1 MREIISIHVG
11 QCGNN
16 IGKQFW
22 EVVSKEHSISPMGT
36 YNGNDERQVT
46 RLPVFYVESS
56 TGRYV
61 PRATFVDLEPR
72 MTDVIQAT
80 EYGTLYHPNSFLTG
94 RIGAANNWAK
104 GYYTEGAVFAPVVL
118 DYIRKLSEM
127 CSNVEG
133 FKMFHSLGGG
143 TGSGLGAL
151 LIKQLG
157 QEYPDR
163 HFMTYSVYP
172 SPVVSDVVVEPY
184 NALLTQQK
192 LVENVNQVVCL
203 DNAGLYDLSVR
214 VLQIPMPTYE
224 NLNQL
229 ISYITTGVTS
239 SLRFPGQL
247 NSGLKKIGVS
257 MIPFPIVHFFAPVF
271 APLLSKPSWDYAKL
285 TTRDLTTE
293 VFYPEHVMCAI
304 DPSAGKY
311 ITVNLVLR
319 GDICTKDVDLELL
332 KIQNEERFS
341 FVDWIP
347 NNIKTTLVD
356 VPHHGYFRS
365 VTSLISNTEIRS
377 VFQRIQN
384 EYEVMHK
391 KQVFVH
397 WYTQE
402 GMDPEHF
409 EEVFSVNEDLV
420 NVYSSYAKDPAEDEE

>member
-1 MREIISIHVG
+1 MREIINIHVG

-22 EVVSKEHSISPMGT
+22 EVVSKEHGITPMGT
-36 YNGNDERQVT
+36 YTGNDERQVT

-72 MTDVIQAT
+72 MTDVLQSTQI
-80 EYGTLYHPNSFLTG
+80 GSLFHPNSFLTG

-104 GYYTEGAVFAPVVL
+104 GYYTEGASFAPVVL
-118 DYIRKLSEM
+118 DYIRKLCEM
-127 CSNVEG
+127 CNNVEG
-133 FKMFHSLGGG
+133 FKLFHSLGGG
-143 TGSGLGAL
+143 TGSGLGSL
-151 LIKQLG
+151 LMKQLSE
-157 QEYPDR
+157 EYPDL
-163 HFMTYSVYP
+163 HYMSYSVYP

-192 LVENVNQVVCL
+192 LIENVNQVICL
-203 DNAGLYDLSVR
+203 DNAALYDLCVR
-214 VLQIPMPTYE
+214 ILQIPMPTYE

-229 ISYITTGVTS
+229 ISYITTGVTA

-247 NSGLKKIGVS
+247 NSGLKKMGVA
-257 MIPFPIVHFFAPVF
+257 MVPFPIMHFFAPVF

-285 TTRDLTTE
+285 TTQDLTKE

-304 DPSAGKY
+304 DPSVGKY

-319 GDICTKDVDLELL
+319 GDICSKDVDLELL
-332 KIQNEERFS
+332 KIQNDHRFS

-356 VPHHGYFRS
+356 VPHFGFFRS
-365 VTSLISNTEIRS
+365 VTSLISSTEIRS
-377 VFQRIQN
+377 VFKRIQ
-384 EYEVMHK
+384 EEFEVMHK

-402 GMDPEHF
+402 GMDPEIF
-409 EEVFSVNEDLV
+409 EQVFSVNEDCIGV
-420 NVYSSYAKDPAEDEE
+420 YAKYAEDLDEEGD